1 MLELIPAKP
10 KSLDRYIESVGEEPI
25 ETIRSLAAKLDDA
38 RILHVNATSFG
49 GGVAELLAT
58 AVPLMRG
65 LGLDCDWQVMFG
77 SDDFFNV
84 TKTMHNALQGMEVA
98 WTPQM
103 EKTYLDKV
111 IDNVARLD
119 TDYDFVVIHDPQ
131 PAAMLH
137 ILEYETQQLPR
148 GKWIWRCHIDTSDPF
163 LQVADFLFPMIE
175 PYDAAVFTMSDFV
188 PSGYGLPPV
197 TLIPP
202 CIDPIALKNVRLNPA
217 TVRAIWES
225 YDVDYDRPTLCQIS
239 RFDPWK
245 DPLGVIDAYRIA
257 KEEVPDLQLV
267 LAGSMATDDPE
278 GMHYLHRTEQHAA
291 GDPDVYIF
299 TNAHGVGS
307 IEVNAFQTGADV
319 VIQKSIREGFGLTVS
334 EALWKRTPVVAG
346 NVGGI
351 RMQIED
357 GEGGFLVDSIEQ
369 CGEACIALL
378 KDPTQRMARG
388 NHAHEFVRTRYV
400 TTVLLEK
407 WLNLFVELSTPD

>member
-10 KSLDRYIESVGEEPI
+10 KSLDRYLESVGEEPL
-25 ETIRSLAAKLDDA
+25 EQIRSLAGQLEGA
-38 RILHVNATSFG
+38 RFLHVNATSFG

-58 AVPLMRG
+58 VVPLMRG

-77 SDDFFNV
+77 SDEFFNV
-84 TKTMHNALQGMEVA
+84 TKTMHNAMQGMEVA

-103 EKTYLDKV
+103 EKIYLDKV
-111 IDNVARLD
+111 IENVQRLD
-119 TDYDFVVIHDPQ
+119 TSYDYIVIHDPQ

-137 ILEYETQQLPR
+137 VLEYETQQLPR

-175 PYDAAVFTMSDFV
+175 PYDAAVFTMPDFV
-188 PSGYGLPPV
+188 PNGYGLPPV
-197 TLIPP
+197 ELIQP
-202 CIDPIALKNVRLNPA
+202 CIDPVALKNVPLNTA
-217 TVRAIWES
+217 TIRAIWES
-225 YDVDYDRPTLCQIS
+225 YDIDYDRPTLCQIS

-245 DPLGVIDAYRIA
+245 DPLGVIDAYRIV
-257 KEEVPDLQLV
+257 KEEVPEVQLI

-278 GMHYLHRTEQHAA
+278 GMHYLHRTEEHAG
-291 GDPDVYIF
+291 GDDDIFIF

-319 VIQKSIREGFGLTVS
+319 VIQKSLREGFGLTVS

-351 RMQIED
+351 RMQIDD
-357 GEGGFLVDSIEQ
+357 GKNGFLVDSPEE
-369 CGEACIALL
+369 CGAACLELL
-378 KDPTQRMARG
+378 RDPTRRMTMGDAAR
-388 NHAHEFVRTRYV
+388 EFVRGRFV
-400 TTVLLEK
+400 TTVLLTR
-407 WLNLFVELSTPD
+407 WLELFVHLAGQE